1 MGNTVAR
8 ELIMSTIQPTNTSSL
23 KQLEVILQSIL
34 SLAAVIYSIGFIIV
48 NSYYTSFGV
57 TDYQLIQTRYIAAG
71 LSYLFIH
78 VGIASMIATILIVI
92 DVHKKI
98 MWVLAF
104 LIIWSL
110 FGLAIYQLSKSVVNS
125 FIVGVSAGIV
135 TLIGYQI
142 WAIWTNTRNLLLDSI
157 PKGFETLFIG
167 TGITILICI
176 NALVWGRSFWPIM
189 SSNLGGGRPNE
200 AIFVF
205 EAQSIPLE
213 GLPFIPM
220 QNSTVTEQLP
230 ILFDNASEFVVLVK
244 AISDNPVAVR
254 IPKSTIISIIY
265 APPEPFGKKQMLPT
279 LTPETK
285 SP

>member
-1 MGNTVAR
+1 
-8 ELIMSTIQPTNTSSL
+8 MSTIQPTNTSSL

-125 FIVGVSAGIV
+125 FIVGVSAGVV

-176 NALVWGRSFWPIM
+176 NALVWGRSFWQP
-189 SSNLGGGRPNE
+189 
-200 AIFVF
+200 
-205 EAQSIPLE
+205 
-213 GLPFIPM
+213 
-220 QNSTVTEQLP
+220 
-230 ILFDNASEFVVLVK
+230 
-244 AISDNPVAVR
+244 
-254 IPKSTIISIIY
+254 
-265 APPEPFGKKQMLPT
+265 AP
-279 LTPETK
+279 
-285 SP
+285 